1 MYSFLKYKIIVFML
15 ILAVGILGANPKSF
29 ESIQQ
34 QFKYSDVLN
43 ITNNFTRIRCKG
55 GFGKVY
61 HGYIGHTQVAVKML
75 SPSSVQGYQEF
86 EAEASKSNLY
96 FLSIDTFSYKI
107 NIGYFLITDE
117 TSYESPS

>member
-1 MYSFLKYKIIVFML
+1 MYSFVKYKIIMFML

-43 ITNNFTRIRCKG
+43 ITNNFTRILCKG

-107 NIGYFLITDE
+107 NIGYFSITDE
-117 TSYESPS
+117 TSYESSS